1 MKHSLLVANLSALL
15 ATSLWGGSVVAT
27 RVVVQQVPPI
37 TLAVLRF
44 GQGSLTLMVLLL
56 LVAPPLL
63 LIRRRDVLPLLLAG
77 FVIFTCFSLL
87 FNASLRLTEA
97 ARGAL
102 MLATTPLWSVLIGRV
117 FSGERL
123 RVRQISGIVLSVVGI
138 ALSLLDRGL
147 VFGGNM
153 HQYLGDGL
161 MLLAALCIAIYGV
174 LARRLLRR
182 YRAITVITYAMLLGT
197 LLLVPFLLLETP
209 VATVR
214 GLDQRTVLLLVFLGV
229 LGGALAH
236 FLWVQSLASLA
247 ATQVAV
253 YINLNP
259 LVAAVLGAWLL
270 RETVALLFWVGF
282 VMVLAGVLLV
292 NLPTRAR

>member
-1 MKHSLLVANLSALL
+1 MKNSLLIANLSALL
-15 ATSLWGGSVVAT
+15 ATSLWGASVVAT

-37 TLAVLRF
+37 TLAVVRF
-44 GQGSLTLMVLLL
+44 GQGTVALLVVLL

-63 LIRRRDVLPLLLAG
+63 MIHRRDALSLAVAG

-87 FNASLRLTEA
+87 FNLSLNMTEA

-102 MLATTPLWSVLIGRV
+102 MLATAPLWSVLIGRI

-123 RVRQISGIVLSVVGI
+123 TLRQISGIVLSVAGI

-147 VFGGNM
+147 AFDGDIR
-153 HQYLGDGL
+153 QYLGDGL
-161 MLLAALCIAIYGV
+161 MMLAALCVAIYGV

-182 YRAITVITYAMLLGT
+182 YHAITVITYAMLAGT
-197 LLLVPFLLLETP
+197 LLLVPFLPLETP
-209 VATVR
+209 LATVR
-214 GLDQRTVLLLVFLGV
+214 GLDLQAVVLLVFLG
-229 LGGALAH
+229 LLAGALAH
-236 FLWVQSLASLA
+236 FMWVQSLASLA

-259 LVAAVLGAWLL
+259 LVAVGLGAWLL
-270 RETVALLFWVGF
+270 REEISLLFWVGF
-282 VMVLAGVLLV
+282 AMVLVGVLLV
-292 NLPTRAR
+292 NLPTRVR

>member
-1 MKHSLLVANLSALL
+1 MKNSLLIANLSALL

-44 GQGSLTLMVLLL
+44 GQGSLALIGLLL

-63 LIRRRDVLPLLLAG
+63 MIRRRDLVPLLLAG

-87 FNASLRLTEA
+87 FNLSLRLTEA

-123 RVRQISGIVLSVVGI
+123 SVRQISGIVLSVAGI

-147 VFGGNM
+147 VFGGDM
-153 HQYLGDGL
+153 RQYLGDGL

-182 YRAITVITYAMLLGT
+182 YRALTVITYAMLLGT
-197 LLLVPFLLLETP
+197 LLLVPFVLLETP
-209 VATVR
+209 LATVQA
-214 GLDQRTVLLLVFLGV
+214 LDRQTVLLLVFLGV

-270 RETVALLFWVGF
+270 REDVSLVFWGGF
-282 VMVLAGVLLV
+282 AMVLVGVLLV
-292 NLPTRAR
+292 NLPARAR